1 MPENRPEETNGPD
14 PQAVDKSEALCS
26 MYLERADDDD
36 LKVTERWKNQC
47 DGILIFVG
55 ILSNSLPNKAPM

>member
-1 MPENRPEETNGPD
+1 MDNRPEEANGPD
-14 PQAVDKSEALCS
+14 PQAVDKSEALFS

-36 LKVTERWKNQC
+36 LKVTERWKKQC

-55 ILSNSLPNKAPM
+55 TLSNSLPNKAPM

>member
-1 MPENRPEETNGPD
+1 MPDNRPEENGPD
-14 PQAVDKSEALCS
+14 PQAVDKSEALFS

-36 LKVTERWKNQC
+36 NKVTERWKKEC

-55 ILSNSLPNKAPM
+55 IPSNSLSNKAPI